1 MKGTAMHRAPAPRIL
16 ATTATAAVATAALVA
31 SVGVPA
37 VGIPATAPAPRI
49 TSLPA
54 AAPGPASGSSAA
66 AVDATAAVDAHSNTI
81 TDADLDGL
89 IALLESLPAD
99 LQSADPRTTPDY
111 EQRLARALDR
121 AAEEQRLG
129 PATASATAHT
139 ALLLRTAR
147 PTTALSPA
155 SSPAPTAQLAVNWI
169 VCGAAIAGF
178 IAQYGLPVFKVVGWL
193 RELRAIFGTV
203 RGIVDALNRGTI
215 PSDIPGEAVELLS
228 SLLGVDHVVSAC
240 FGTAASWA

>member
-54 AAPGPASGSSAA
+54 AATGPASGSSAA

-129 PATASATAHT
+129 PTARQVTARTTLLLGAARPATALTP
-139 ALLLRTAR
+139 ALPLAPGAR
-147 PTTALSPA
+147 
-155 SSPAPTAQLAVNWI
+155 LAVDWI
-169 VCGAAIAGF
+169 ACGAAVAGV
-178 IAQYGLPVFKVVGWL
+178 IAQYGIPVFRVVGWI
-193 RELRAIFGTV
+193 REARATWETAY
-203 RGIVDALNRGTI
+203 GIYVAIRDGVFAVQI
-215 PSDIPGEAVELLS
+215 GEQAAQLIGAI
-228 SLLGVDHVVSAC
+228 LGINGVATAC
-240 FGTAASWA
+240 FGPASTVA